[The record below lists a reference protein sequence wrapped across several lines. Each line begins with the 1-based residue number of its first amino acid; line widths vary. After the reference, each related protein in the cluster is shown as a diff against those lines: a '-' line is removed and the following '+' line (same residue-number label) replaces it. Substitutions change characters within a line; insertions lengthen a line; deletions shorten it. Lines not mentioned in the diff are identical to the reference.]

1 MISGFANGSGRWFKG
16 MLVCAVSAI
25 VQLFLASCSTG
36 TVPEDA
42 ESSLQQKK
50 KEEYNM
56 SYNQLTPEEERVI
69 VHKGTEMPFTGKYY
83 LNKEKGTYHCRRC
96 DAPLFRS
103 TDKFESGTGWPSFD
117 DAIPGAVKKV
127 PDADGR
133 RTEIVCANCGGHLGH
148 AFFNEGMTAKNVRH
162 CVNSISLDFRSEAAA
177 VKPETRKAVFAG
189 GCFWGVEYH
198 FSRVKGVLDVKS
210 GYTGGE
216 IDNPSYKQVC
226 SGRTGHAEA
235 VEIDYDPQQVSY
247 ETLAKLFFEI
257 HDPTQVNR
265 QGPDIGTQYRSA
277 LFYSDEE
284 QKRTAEKLI
293 AELQAKGYR
302 VATTLEKAAT
312 FWPAEDYHQDYYE
325 KTGHQP
331 YCHIYTK
338 RF

>member
-1 MISGFANGSGRWFKG
+1 MTS
-16 MLVCAVSAI
+16 
-25 VQLFLASCSTG
+25 Q
-36 TVPEDA
+36 
-42 ESSLQQKK
+42 
-50 KEEYNM
+50 YNR
-56 SYNQLTPEEERVI
+56 LTPEEEMVI
-69 VHKGTEMPFTGKYY
+69 VQKGTERPFSGKYY
-83 LNKEKGTYHCRRC
+83 RNRENGTYHCRRC

-117 DAIPGAVKKV
+117 DAIPGAVTQV

-148 AFFNEGMTAKNVRH
+148 VFFNEGLTSKNVRH
-162 CVNSISLDFRSEAAA
+162 CVNSVSLDFQPEATMPQAT
-177 VKPETRKAVFAG
+177 TRTAVFGG

-210 GYTGGE
+210 GYTGGVTP
-216 IDNPSYKQVC
+216 NPTYQQVC

-235 VEIDYDPQQVSY
+235 VEVTYDPAVVAY
-247 ETLAKLFFEI
+247 ETLARLFFEI
-257 HDPTQVNR
+257 HDPTKVNR

-277 LFYSDEE
+277 VFYADDE
-284 QKRTAEKLI
+284 QKRVAERLI
-293 AELQAKGYR
+293 GELQAKGYR
-302 VATTLEKAAT
+302 VATEVKPAST
-312 FWPAEDYHQDYYE
+312 FWEAEGYHQDYYD